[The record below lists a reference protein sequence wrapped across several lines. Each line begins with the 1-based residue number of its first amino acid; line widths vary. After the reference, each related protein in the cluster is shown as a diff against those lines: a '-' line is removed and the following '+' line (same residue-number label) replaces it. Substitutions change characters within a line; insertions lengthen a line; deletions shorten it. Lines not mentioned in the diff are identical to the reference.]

1 MAVATEQSSLP
12 PLLRRL
18 IASDLDR
25 AMEIE
30 EAAYAF
36 PWTRGIFEDCLRV
49 GYHCQGIQLGP
60 LLVGYSVLTQVAGE
74 CHLLNLCVDPQWQR
88 RHLGSV
94 LLEQSIR
101 TAIAGNCESMFLE
114 VRPSNRA
121 GIGLY
126 RKRGFQVVGERP
138 DYYRAASGREKAFI
152 MFIDLDQD
160 HANSTRPVP
169 RHDPL

>member
-1 MAVATEQSSLP
+1 
-12 PLLRRL
+12 
-18 IASDLDR
+18 
-25 AMEIE
+25 MEIE

-49 GYHCQGIQLGP
+49 GYDCRGIQVGA

-88 RHLGSV
+88 RQLGSV
-94 LLEQSIR
+94 LLEQCIR
-101 TAIAGNCESMFLE
+101 TATESNCESMFLE

-121 GIGLY
+121 GISLY

-138 DYYRAASGREKAFI
+138 DYYRAERGREKAYI

-160 HANSTRPVP
+160 HANRSCDIP